1 MVEWWL
7 CVCLCVCVAVC
18 VCVCFCVC
26 VCVCWRTCPKT
37 QQTLVHIGCCC
48 CCIQDAA
55 AAVLCIQD
63 SRHLCW
69 RTKPIHI
76 VVEVIRTGSPRNRE
90 NVAAVLWSLCT
101 GDPLQLKLAKEHGA
115 EAALQELSE
124 NGTDRA
130 KIKAGSILEH
140 HLDMVIS
147 SRRFLKNVI
156 EMDDSDACEDLEN
169 RVYYGCQI

>member
-1 MVEWWL
+1 MNNFLNYLSFRFFCVCVFL
-7 CVCLCVCVAVC
+7 CVGVFVCVCFCVWVCLCVCVCGCVSVC
-18 VCVCFCVC
+18 VCL
-26 VCVCWRTCPKT
+26 CVCWRTCPKT
-37 QQTLVHIGCCC
+37 QQTLVHTGCCC

-101 GDPLQLKLAKEHGA
+101 RDPLQLKLAKEHGA
-115 EAALQELSE
+115 GAALQELSE

-130 KIKAGSILEH
+130 KIKAGSILE
-140 HLDMVIS
+140 LLQWLEGVDNLQS
-147 SRRFLKNVI
+147 S
-156 EMDDSDACEDLEN
+156 
-169 RVYYGCQI
+169 